1 MTHTRTHR
9 RSFCGPDAGYAI
21 EQSIIII
28 FRRDLNNWF
37 NLTIVYLLFFL
48 LLFYDL
54 FALCLCIFKVY
65 LAKVH
70 NSNMKALRIEIQWY
84 DVDG

>member
-37 NLTIVYLLFFL
+37 NLTIVYLLFFFVVVL
-48 LLFYDL
+48 RLICTLSMYFQS
-54 FALCLCIFKVY
+54 IFGQ
-65 LAKVH
+65 
-70 NSNMKALRIEIQWY
+70 SS
-84 DVDG
+84 